1 MDRHFHPGAARNV
14 SGCRFGRETEVAGDE
29 EPSEH
34 PAAIATA
41 RLASVARCDVEIGMH
56 DVRAAGAGASDYAG
70 GMLRRVPRAVRVV
83 VELVA
88 VTLLWRVLGSDS
100 WLVDVGFAVWIILVV
115 EGIQWFDRRRKGQS
129 AAG

>member
-1 MDRHFHPGAARNV
+1 
-14 SGCRFGRETEVAGDE
+14 
-29 EPSEH
+29 
-34 PAAIATA
+34 
-41 RLASVARCDVEIGMH
+41 
-56 DVRAAGAGASDYAG
+56 
-70 GMLRRVPRAVRVV
+70 MLRRVPRAVRVI

-115 EGIQWFDRRRKGQS
+115 EGIQWFDRRRKRQS